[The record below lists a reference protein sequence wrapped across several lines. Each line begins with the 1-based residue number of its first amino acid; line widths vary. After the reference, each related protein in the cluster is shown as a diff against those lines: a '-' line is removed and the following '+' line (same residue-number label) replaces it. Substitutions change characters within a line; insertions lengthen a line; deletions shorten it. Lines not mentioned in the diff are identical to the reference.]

1 MAGLIL
7 TATTPEI
14 PLSAATAKTVGQ
26 IKSLANQRLKLLKW
40 GVSFDGT
47 SPSAEPVQVR
57 LVRQTSVIGGT
68 PTAVTPILNGVGSET
83 PQSSFAY
90 SAGGSEPTYDSPNK
104 VLAAIEV
111 HPQSGYEY
119 TYPLG
124 QEDLI
129 TGGASVSYL
138 GIECTAPA
146 AVNVR
151 CQMKWEE

>member
-14 PLSAATAKTVGQ
+14 PLSAATPKTVGQ
-26 IKSLANQRLKLLKW
+26 IKSLANHRLKLLKW
-40 GVSFDGT
+40 GVSFDGI

-57 LVRQTSVIGGT
+57 LVRQTSAIGGT
-68 PTAVTPILNGVGSET
+68 PTAVTPVLNGVGSET
-83 PQSSFAY
+83 PQSTFAY
-90 SAGGSEPTYDSPNK
+90 SAGGSEPTYDTPNK
-104 VLAAIEV
+104 TLAVLEV
-111 HPQSGYEY
+111 HPQFGYEY

-129 TGGASVSYL
+129 TGGASVSYV
-138 GIECTAPA
+138 GVECTAPA

-151 CQMKWEE
+151 CMMKWEE